1 MSVTEKQKMLAG
13 ELYLGNDPALVAE
26 RRRARDLLRAYNAT
40 ADDEETRRAALL
52 KTLFEAIGPGATIE
66 PAFRCDYGYNL
77 AAGAN
82 LFVNFDCVFLDCAPI
97 RIGDNVQIGPCVQ
110 LLTPHHPIDPAM
122 RREGL
127 EGASPITIGDDVW
140 LGGGVIICPGVTIGT
155 GTTVGAG
162 SVVTNDLPPLVVA
175 AGNPCRVL
183 RPVV

>member
-82 LFVNFDCVFLDCAPI
+82 LFVNFDCVSARACSFSRLII
-97 RIGDNVQIGPCVQ
+97 RSIPRC
-110 LLTPHHPIDPAM
+110 
-122 RREGL
+122 
-127 EGASPITIGDDVW
+127 GARGWRALHRLRSA
-140 LGGGVIICPGVTIGT
+140 
-155 GTTVGAG
+155 TTSG
-162 SVVTNDLPPLVVA
+162 SA
-175 AGNPCRVL
+175 AASSSARG
-183 RPVV
+183 